1 MMPQYLFNNKNG
13 GCDKILN
20 KIISCERIIL
30 FLDYDGTLVP
40 IKKHPALAIISI
52 KQIKILKNLIKS
64 KNVFP
69 ILVSGREYS
78 DIKRLVPIKNLIIA
92 SNHGFRITN
101 GRENWIHPKVK
112 ALLPE
117 IKKILRTLKSKLKS
131 FPGAMVEDKKITI
144 TVHYRNAKISSV
156 PAIKEIVEEIIKPAS
171 SKLKLTEGKK
181 VFEIKPNIR
190 WNKGEAVTRIL
201 KIERLRK
208 KEAIIVFIGDDK
220 TDEDAFERL
229 DGRGITIRVGYSGDS
244 SAKYFLKNTNE
255 VRKFLE
261 TIESVNNIKDKQ

>member
-1 MMPQYLFNNKNG
+1 MIPQYLYNNKNG
-13 GCDKILN
+13 GWDKILN
-20 KIISCERIIL
+20 KIITCKRIVL

-52 KQIKILKNLIKS
+52 KQINILKSLTKRF
-64 KNVFP
+64 NVIP

-78 DIKRLVPIKNLIIA
+78 NIKKLVPIKNLIIA

-112 ALLPE
+112 ALVPE

-156 PAIKEIVEEIIKPAS
+156 PAIKEIVEEIIKPGS
-171 SKLKLTEGKK
+171 PKLKLTEGKK
-181 VFEIKPNIR
+181 IFEIRPNIH

-208 KEAIIVFIGDDK
+208 KKGIIVYIGDDK
-220 TDEDAFERL
+220 TDEDAFKKL
-229 DGRGITIRVGYSGDS
+229 DGRGITIRVGYSGNS
-244 SAKYFLKNTNE
+244 SAKYFVKSTNE
-255 VRKFLE
+255 VQKFLE